1 VFDGRPQVFITFS
14 VVIIV
19 TTSPVLFVTFPVV
32 IIITTSPVLFVPFPV
47 VIIVTTSPVLFV
59 PFPVVIIVTTSSSFF
74 VPFPVVII
82 GKQCQFIKFQVN
94 GLELIMQVSSY
105 LDGFR
110 GIRFD
115 GVFDSPFKSFGL
127 LLQES
132 TAPVDSLV
140 FVGLGSRDRLEYQ
153 DQGDGDQ

>member
-1 VFDGRPQVFITFS
+1 MFFPFPVVIIVATSPVLFVPFS

-19 TTSPVLFVTFPVV
+19 A
-32 IIITTSPVLFVPFPV
+32 TSPVLFVPFPV
-47 VIIVTTSPVLFV
+47 VVIVTTSLSFFV
-59 PFPVVIIVTTSSSFF
+59 TFPVVV
-74 VPFPVVII
+74 I

-153 DQGDGDQ
+153 DQGDGD